1 MNILEQEDMV
11 KGMPDEV
18 LIAQSQN
25 PTGRV
30 PQFLLVSEI
39 QRREK
44 MRADYQANQQVPEQT
59 IADQV
64 LQQGIAS
71 VNPMPD
77 PLMNAAM
84 GVPQQP
90 MMPQQARMT
99 AAGGGMMPY
108 RMAMGRGV
116 PNVNSLEELQALLA
130 SGQIDKSMFE
140 QLLSNF
146 SSNAAKEDLTKLD
159 ARQVTSDLID
169 MATSPNTGSSGT
181 ANSKMTGI
189 DALELLNEVE
199 ARRMAQ
205 RQGSDIGGVPFGP
218 MAVETGSLGSPI
230 SKDSPT
236 FIEALRGQP
245 VYDDQGNIVSR
256 EGGPAMFAEYLESI
270 GAINP
275 KDVREQNLEKFLT
288 TGVVGDVRRA
298 TGDVINYFKDP
309 NEGLSEREI
318 AAREDYKKS
327 QETDFVKLAQDQL
340 AQDDQEAV
348 PVVKAAE
355 QTAKKG
361 DTSKEDLES
370 VIASM
375 FGRSYKPTDEGALA
389 LINLGAGIAKG
400 DLGAGLAGAG
410 QAIVGERD
418 RRRKDMLAAAQAK
431 YYATAGER
439 SNKLSYQD
447 VLETARKEYK
457 AMDLKDRQA
466 LYKQV
471 YGKDPS
477 GDDLRKAEGQLTRIL
492 ADQVAIRER
501 SPAYAGGDPLATSRA
516 NPNIVPPESLYRFGR
531 SLGLNVE

>member
-1 MNILEQEDMV
+1 MV
-11 KGMPDEV
+11 
-18 LIAQSQN
+18 L
-25 PTGRV
+25 
-30 PQFLLVSEI
+30 
-39 QRREK
+39 
-44 MRADYQANQQVPEQT
+44 
-59 IADQV
+59 
-64 LQQGIAS
+64 
-71 VNPMPD
+71 
-77 PLMNAAM
+77 
-84 GVPQQP
+84 
-90 MMPQQARMT
+90 
-99 AAGGGMMPY
+99 
-108 RMAMGRGV
+108 
-116 PNVNSLEELQALLA
+116 
-130 SGQIDKSMFE
+130 
-140 QLLSNF
+140 
-146 SSNAAKEDLTKLD
+146 
-159 ARQVTSDLID
+159 
-169 MATSPNTGSSGT
+169 SPNTGSQGYTDRSSLPMDKLTVLGDMDENRLIPKRKSRFQPIRRGPKPLEELIARASPESLIAQPDPVPTPRNVGETTIYGDPSSIAPKSDPVSTQRFVGEKTVTGSPIPFEAYTGPMT
-181 ANSKMTGI
+181 AKPEMTGVE
-189 DALELLNEVE
+189 ALELLNEVE

-256 EGGPAMFAEYLESI
+256 EGGPAMFLEYLESK

-275 KDVREQNLEKFLT
+275 KDVREQNIEKFLT
-288 TGVVGDVRRA
+288 TGLVGDIRRA
-298 TGDVINYFKDP
+298 TEDP

-348 PVVKAAE
+348 SVVKAAE
-355 QTAKKG
+355 QTAKTG

-410 QAIVGERD
+410 KAIVGERD

-457 AMDLKDRQA
+457 GLKLNARQS
-466 LYKQV
+466 LFKQI
-471 YGKDPS
+471 YGRDPA
-477 GDDLRKAEGQLTRIL
+477 GDDLAKAEGELIRIL
-492 ADQVAIRER
+492 ADRVAAREA
-501 SPAYAGGDPLATSRA
+501 SSAYAGGDPLATSRA